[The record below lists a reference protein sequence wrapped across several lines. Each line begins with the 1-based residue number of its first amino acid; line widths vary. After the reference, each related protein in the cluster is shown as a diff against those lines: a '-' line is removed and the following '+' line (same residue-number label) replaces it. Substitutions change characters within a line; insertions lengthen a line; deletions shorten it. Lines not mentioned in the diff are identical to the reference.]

1 MYTIIYYELLVAER
15 CLRRKGVYHMNKK
28 VGKRPF
34 KERMIAFMMGRNG
47 PDNLYNFLMYTCIL
61 LIVINL
67 FLRSFVISLLYLVMF
82 AYALFRFMS
91 RNLYKRQ
98 KENVTYLK
106 IKQKVF
112 APFKLMHA
120 KIRDRKTHVYKKC
133 PSCKKVLR
141 LPKKSGEHTVVC
153 PCCRNRFDVTIK

>member
-1 MYTIIYYELLVAER
+1 MNYWSQTDLCGRKEYTF
-15 CLRRKGVYHMNKK
+15 MNKK

-34 KERMIAFMMGRNG
+34 KERLASFMIGRNG
-47 PDNLYNFLMYTCIL
+47 PDPLYNFLMYACIA

-67 FLRSFVISLLYLVMF
+67 FLQNIVISLLYLVIF

-91 RNLYKRQ
+91 RNLYKRR
-98 KENVTYLK
+98 KENATYLK
-106 IKQKVF
+106 IKQKLLS
-112 APFKLMHA
+112 PFKLMRA
-120 KIRDRKTHVYKKC
+120 KIRDRKTHVYRKC

-153 PCCRNRFDVTIK
+153 PCCRNRFDVSIK